1 MSRDTLDLGSWCILR
16 MASGDTLR
24 LVKSLRSARIDA
36 WAPIEKRLAK
46 MPRTGAPF
54 DKETALLPSYV
65 FAPVEHVDE
74 LLRLAHEQRRAHPK
88 FTVFRHRGGIPLIAD
103 DQLDALRSEETR
115 KGRVFDKWKRKGWK
129 GAPLQ
134 PGMPVRLPDGP
145 FQGYTGIVED
155 VQGQFTIVC
164 ATIFGK
170 SVEIKVASCLLDGNV
185 ARGGLPHGSR
195 RRQCG

>member
-1 MSRDTLDLGSWCILR
+1 MTRDTLDLGSWCILR

-24 LVKSLRSARIDA
+24 LVKSLRAARIDA

-65 FAPVEHVDE
+65 FAPVEHVDD

-103 DQLDALRSEETR
+103 DQLDALRAEETR
-115 KGRVFDKWKRKGWK
+115 KSRVFDKWKLKGSK
-129 GAPLQ
+129 PMQIAQGT
-134 PGMPVRLPDGP
+134 PVRLPDGP
-145 FQGYTGIVED
+145 FAGYSGIVEGT
-155 VQGQFTIVC
+155 QGKFTIVG
-164 ATIFGK
+164 ATILGK
-170 SVEIKVASCLLDGNV
+170 VVEIQVASLLLAENV
-185 ARGGLPHGSR
+185 ARGGLPHGIAA
-195 RRQCG
+195 